1 MILKVIIQLAVSFV
15 ATLGFAIV
23 FFAPKAELIYCGLTG
38 ALGWIIYYCMLAA
51 DIHFAVACM
60 VATTCLTI
68 LARAFAVLRKNP
80 ATIYLLTGIFPLV
93 PGAGIYYTAYY
104 LFMGNQSMFTTKG
117 METFETAGAIVFG
130 IIFGFSLPQKIFSKL
145 ERFSSK

>member
-1 MILKVIIQLAVSFV
+1 MILNFIIQLAVSFV

-51 DIHFAVACM
+51 DVHIAVACI

-80 ATIYLLTGIFPLV
+80 ATVYLLTGIFPLV

-104 LFMGNQSMFTTKG
+104 LFMGNQSMFTSKG
-117 METFETAGAIVFG
+117 METFMTAGGIVFG
-130 IIFGFSLPQKIFSKL
+130 IIFGFSIPQKLFSRL
-145 ERFSSK
+145 DRFSVK

>member
-23 FFAPKAELIYCGLTG
+23 FFTPKAELVYCGLTG
-38 ALGWIIYYCMLAA
+38 ALGWGIYYCMLAA

-104 LFMGNQSMFTTKG
+104 LFMGDQSMFSAKG
-117 METFETAGAIVFG
+117 LETFETAGAIVFG
-130 IIFGFSLPQKIFSKL
+130 IIFGFSIPQKIFSRL
-145 ERFSSK
+145 ERFSVK